1 MVGVFEKGEQL
12 IINGVFKQIF
22 FSISFISLY
31 AFRNIKKLQT
41 MLT

>member
-22 FSISFISLY
+22 FYISFVLYFSL
-31 AFRNIKKLQT
+31 RI
-41 MLT
+41 